1 MLDSGLPL
9 QFALPCSLAEFRETE
24 IVLVKHQ
31 RDWYHIEP
39 SCLGLFYLF
48 RPASNL
54 FDADLE
60 NDLAGDSYGRLDA
73 DLHVR
78 RDLLFVHLVIEAR
91 GNYNRGYGDDEGSQ
105 FPGGVGAGCP
115 GLLPCCD
122 RPESLVQIARPV
134 ENGEQM
140 VSDVRLKSK
149 VLQQSTEYFLG
160 FEDYAPLDI
169 CCPLV
174 YVVVPA

>member
-1 MLDSGLPL
+1 MDSGLPL
-9 QFALPCSLAEFRETE
+9 QFALPCSLEEFREIET
-24 IVLVKHQ
+24 VLVKHQ

-39 SCLGLFYLF
+39 SYLGLFYLF

-149 VLQQSTEYFLG
+149 ALQQSTECFLG
-160 FEDYAPLDI
+160 FEDYVPLDI

>member
-1 MLDSGLPL
+1 MDSGLPL
-9 QFALPCSLAEFRETE
+9 QFARPCSLAGFRETE

-91 GNYNRGYGDDEGSQ
+91 VNYNRGYGDDEGSQ

-115 GLLPCCD
+115 GLSPCCD
-122 RPESLVQIARPV
+122 RLENLVQIARPV

-140 VSDVRLKSK
+140 VNDVRLKSK
-149 VLQQSTEYFLG
+149 ALQQSTEYFLG

>member
-1 MLDSGLPL
+1 MNPIAKLYSIIIALGGPEKNSNTFIQL
-9 QFALPCSLAEFRETE
+9 QTTLTRA
-24 IVLVKHQ
+24 V
-31 RDWYHIEP
+31 
-39 SCLGLFYLF
+39 
-48 RPASNL
+48 

-60 NDLAGDSYGRLDA
+60 NDLADDSYDRPDA
-73 DLHVR
+73 DLYVR
-78 RDLLFVHLVIEAR
+78 LDLLFVHLVIKAR

-122 RPESLVQIARPV
+122 CPESLFQIARPV

-140 VSDVRLKSK
+140 ESDVRLKSK
-149 VLQQSTEYFLG
+149 ALQQSTEYFLG
-160 FEDYAPLDI
+160 FEDYVPLDI

>member
-1 MLDSGLPL
+1 MDSGLPL
-9 QFALPCSLAEFRETE
+9 QFALPCSLEEFRETE

-60 NDLAGDSYGRLDA
+60 NDLADDSYDRPDA
-73 DLHVR
+73 DLYVR
-78 RDLLFVHLVIEAR
+78 LDLLFVHLVIKAR

-149 VLQQSTEYFLG
+149 ALQQSTECFLG
-160 FEDYAPLDI
+160 FEDYVPLDI

-174 YVVVPA
+174 YVVAPA